1 MIISGI
7 TINGLT
13 VVDIATIGS
22 TTSTTTPTTTA
33 NVSIGTANG
42 SPFSTSVNSYTI
54 SSQPANAPYNYVSV
68 PGGTGFAFGTGDF
81 CIEWFQYLITSQTN
95 QRAFWYG
102 TSPSIGVSQEGAVS
116 SKTIYAWIGAS
127 PTTQGGVALTEK
139 VWQHHALVRISNRSY
154 YYINGNVIN
163 PGGTSFTANITD
175 TTSTF
180 YIMSKSNSGIQNEQ
194 FLGSMTSFRVIKG
207 NGVYTGNF
215 KVPTSPLGQ
224 TQGANPYGGANTSAI
239 TSGQCSLLLNP

>member
-13 VVDIATIGS
+13 IVDSSPFGS

-54 SSQPANAPYNYVSV
+54 ASQPASSPFNYVSV
-68 PGGTGFAFGTGDF
+68 PGSSGFAFGTGDF

-102 TSPSIGVSQEGAVS
+102 TSPSIGVSQEGTVS
-116 SKTIYAWIGAS
+116 SKTIYAWVPGVTVQA
-127 PTTQGGVALTEK
+127 TVALTEK
-139 VWQHHALVRISNRSY
+139 VWQHHALVRRSGTSY

-163 PGGTSFTANITD
+163 PAGTAMSANITD

-180 YIMSKSNSGIQNEQ
+180 YIGSKANSGLQNEQ
-194 FLGSMTSFRVIKG
+194 FIGSITSFRVIKG

-215 KVPTSPLGQ
+215 RVPTSPLAQ
-224 TQGANPYGGANTSAI
+224 TQSANPYGGANTNAI